1 MMNVEAV
8 NRFAE
13 ELNSRLAAITQAPLP
28 SATLKSLIQE
38 SLARLD
44 VVSRS
49 DYERLLQ
56 IHQRTRSRVDELTK
70 RVEALEKKQ

>member
-13 ELNSRLAAITQAPLP
+13 ELNSRLAGITQAPLP